1 MIFYG
6 VAVAFFTFNLW
17 TLLGEPGL
25 DMELELGFLTSAKEI
40 LAVDKEYRM
49 MMPTHGSTGHLTY
62 FAVGSCEGKDRFG
75 HLTLHAVR
83 LIFGIVL
90 GCSPRLKNNCAS
102 YSQLESP

>member
-49 MMPTHGSTGHLTY
+49 MMPTHGST
-62 FAVGSCEGKDRFG
+62 
-75 HLTLHAVR
+75 
-83 LIFGIVL
+83 
-90 GCSPRLKNNCAS
+90 
-102 YSQLESP
+102 